1 MGKGI
6 TKRGGRPVKGRHAG
20 SVAIRENGVP
30 GKGGESCRTRGCTP
44 RFLPKSA
51 QPMGKTLDSC
61 DPRNERV
68 RKCLK
73 TRRDECEELLSIAG
87 EQRGEE
93 NRGVVRTIRR
103 G

>member
-1 MGKGI
+1 M
-6 TKRGGRPVKGRHAG
+6 VKGVMESGQRRMKGRQAD
-20 SVAIRENGVP
+20 SIAIRENGVP
-30 GKGGESCRTRGCTP
+30 GKGGESGRIRGCTP
-44 RFLPKSA
+44 GFLRKSA
-51 QPMGKTLDSC
+51 QPVGRARDSC

-73 TRRDECEELLSIAG
+73 TRRDECEELVTRAS

-93 NRGVVRTIRR
+93 ERGGVRTNRW